1 MQNALRTRLFLTAS
15 ILLLLSSCSDMN
27 IFAPRLITS
36 LDDAEARWK
45 AHNLTKYSYTQ
56 RRSCFCVPQNYPLTV
71 QIDSLGNVASV
82 RDARGTAINTSS
94 VRTIAQ
100 MFADIRSLQ
109 SRADASVQVKY
120 DSVYGYPRSIVA
132 DPIKNAADDEYSL
145 ETSLVR

>member
-1 MQNALRTRLFLTAS
+1 MRVRLFLAAS
-15 ILLLLSSCSDMN
+15 LMLILGSCSDMN
-27 IFAPRLITS
+27 IFSPRLITN

-45 AHNLTKYSYTQ
+45 AHNLTKYSFTQ

-71 QIDSLGNVASV
+71 QMDSLGNIASV
-82 RDARGTAINTSS
+82 RDARGTAVNATS

-100 MFADIRSLQ
+100 MFADIRTLQ
-109 SRADASVQVKY
+109 SRAEASVQVKY
-120 DSVYGYPRSIVA
+120 DSVYGYPRSIIA